1 MAPKK
6 TGKKKASVRDKALS
20 VRKKD
25 RKDNHITG
33 HSRTA
38 CYRLSLGLYE
48 AVQSEAERQGI
59 STGKQ
64 AMRWLIAGA
73 SKAGY
78 KITPETKAFAG
89 L

>member
-1 MAPKK
+1 MA
-6 TGKKKASVRDKALS
+6 TKKKSTRKAAA
-20 VRKKD
+20 KAE

-48 AVQSEAERQGI
+48 AVQSEAKLKGT

-64 AMRWLIAGA
+64 AMRWLIDGA
-73 SKAGY
+73 RKAGY
-78 KITPETKAFAG
+78 KITPETLSFAG

>member
-1 MAPKK
+1 MA
-6 TGKKKASVRDKALS
+6 TKKKSKA
-20 VRKKD
+20 RKAVAKAD

-48 AVQSEAERQGI
+48 AVQSEAKRAKT

-64 AMRWLIAGA
+64 AMRWLIDGA
-73 SKAGY
+73 RKAGY
-78 KITPETKAFAG
+78 KITPETLAFAG